1 MKKLSLD
8 NVDDILL
15 MVVNKCPED
24 MYEELSEFR
33 CDCEK
38 FDNCFECWYRTVSI
52 YQSEQFLKSMNDKES
67 EDK

>member
-15 MVVNKCPED
+15 MVDAKCPED
-24 MYEELSEFR
+24 IYEELSEFQ

-38 FDNCFECWYRTVSI
+38 FDNCFECWYRTVSD
-52 YQSEQFLKSMNDKES
+52 YKYEQFLKSMNDES
-67 EDK
+67 EGK

>member
-15 MVVNKCPED
+15 MVDAKCPEEIFD
-24 MYEELSEFR
+24 ELSEFQ
-33 CDCEK
+33 CDCEL
-38 FDNCFECWYRTVSI
+38 FDNCFDCWYRTVSA
-52 YQSEQFLKSMNDKES
+52 YKYEQFLKSANDES